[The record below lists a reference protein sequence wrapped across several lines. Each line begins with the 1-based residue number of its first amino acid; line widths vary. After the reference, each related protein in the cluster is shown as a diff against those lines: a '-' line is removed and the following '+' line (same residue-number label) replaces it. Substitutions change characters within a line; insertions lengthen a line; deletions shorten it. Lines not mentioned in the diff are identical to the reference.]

1 MKRTTYTQIEKTL
14 TGAYRRTQAQ
24 LDLVWQQ
31 GIKIDE
37 MSVLFR
43 DRDTL
48 ADFVRKYSGRNFNS
62 VPEDKMVGT
71 FPDGTEQTFRVMFE
85 FLQAKGLEYRIEAMS
100 VLGGHAPLHQ
110 ARLEVARWSVFH
122 ASFKCESV
130 EEYELWLRKLD
141 QGGATL
147 HANYENSYGRFSYW
161 TDLTLG
167 RMYLKPRV
175 NLRDS

>member
-1 MKRTTYTQIEKTL
+1 MKRSTYNQIIKTL

-37 MSVLFR
+37 MSILFI
-43 DRDTL
+43 DRDAL
-48 ADFVRKYSGRNFNS
+48 HDFVRKYPGLNFNS

-85 FLQAKGLEYRIEAMS
+85 FLQKPDVPYRIEAMS

-110 ARLEVARWSVFH
+110 DRLVVARWSVFH
-122 ASFKCESV
+122 ASFKCDTV
-130 EEYELWLRKLD
+130 EEYELWLRKLE
-141 QGGATL
+141 QGGSEL
-147 HANYENSYGRFSYW
+147 HATYENSYGKFSYW
-161 TDLTLG
+161 TDPTLG